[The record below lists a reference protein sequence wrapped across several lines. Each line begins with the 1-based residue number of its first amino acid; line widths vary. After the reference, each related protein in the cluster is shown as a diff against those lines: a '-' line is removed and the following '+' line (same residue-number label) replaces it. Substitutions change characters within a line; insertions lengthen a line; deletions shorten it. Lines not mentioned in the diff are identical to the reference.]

1 MQLYPRRT
9 SLLLSLPV
17 RQADRFTVEVTE
29 NRLVQH
35 EANVLEVLSRFR
47 LLGFKLSMDDFG
59 TGATSFEQLRL
70 YPFSEL
76 KIDRSFIQN
85 AREDDFSKT
94 TVETSARLA
103 AMLGI
108 SVVAEGIETDDQ
120 LKLATDVGAESIQG
134 FLISRPLS
142 ASQLTEWVKRFNTAS
157 ADAA

>member
-1 MQLYPRRT
+1 
-9 SLLLSLPV
+9 
-17 RQADRFTVEVTE
+17 
-29 NRLVQH
+29 
-35 EANVLEVLSRFR
+35 
-47 LLGFKLSMDDFG
+47 MDDFG

-85 AREDDFSKT
+85 SREDDFSKT